1 MGLDEVAV
9 FFERQPVGVTV
20 TVLLLG
26 VVVAAMIVVGIVA
39 VLTLR
44 EKAEDRVRNRAQDG
58 GRSRRRLE
66 PL

>member
-26 VVVAAMIVVGIVA
+26 VVVAAMIVAGIVA
-39 VLTLR
+39 VLTLK

-58 GRSRRRLE
+58 RSRRRLE

>member
-1 MGLDEVAV
+1 MGFDEVAV
-9 FFERQPVGVTV
+9 FFQRQPVGVTV

-26 VVVAAMIVVGIVA
+26 VVVAAMIVAGIVA
-39 VLTLR
+39 VLTLKD
-44 EKAEDRVRNRAQDG
+44 KAEARVRNGAQG